1 MNLDKEIRNFIEKDK
16 DLDNRLLELKNNFEN
31 EYSTITDK
39 FDNEERKLDEE
50 HQYNI
55 KTKQEE
61 IERQSKDLDSA
72 INLDSNN
79 KIKLIR
85 ALKKEEK
92 DLEEKFQQTQ
102 TQLNK
107 DIEDLQE
114 KLKVLEKDIL
124 DNKDKLMEANDKAI
138 FDLRKEMEGLKIE
151 FYENERIY
159 ALEKK
164 KIEDEISGLRKK
176 IQEFD
181 TEKIKITNDVEKKRK
196 ENENLK
202 KTIDDH
208 ISEINEKKAYN

>member
-1 MNLDKEIRNFIEKDK
+1 
-16 DLDNRLLELKNNFEN
+16 
-31 EYSTITDK
+31 
-39 FDNEERKLDEE
+39 
-50 HQYNI
+50 
-55 KTKQEE
+55 
-61 IERQSKDLDSA
+61 
-72 INLDSNN
+72 
-79 KIKLIR
+79 
-85 ALKKEEK
+85 
-92 DLEEKFQQTQ
+92 
-102 TQLNK
+102 
-107 DIEDLQE
+107 
-114 KLKVLEKDIL
+114 
-124 DNKDKLMEANDKAI
+124 MEANDKAI